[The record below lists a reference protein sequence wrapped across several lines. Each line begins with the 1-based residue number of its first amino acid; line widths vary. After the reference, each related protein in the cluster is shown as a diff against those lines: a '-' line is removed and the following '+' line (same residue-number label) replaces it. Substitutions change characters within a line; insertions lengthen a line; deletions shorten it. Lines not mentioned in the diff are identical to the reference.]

1 MVLGSFLACQTQVVP
16 AARVTGIVV
25 TPEGEP
31 IEGAYVELHLSVP
44 VGVDGGELAEL
55 GTARTRADGTY
66 EIEFPE
72 TPVLVNAGEKALY
85 ALGIVHPEKLP
96 VGTWFEE
103 VPSRAIRLPLKAR
116 PPGRDPIKDD
126 CLWLCGP
133 RTHSQCQAL
142 SREYFGSEDVC
153 DFRY

>member
-1 MVLGSFLACQTQVVP
+1 
-16 AARVTGIVV
+16 
-25 TPEGEP
+25 
-31 IEGAYVELHLSVP
+31 
-44 VGVDGGELAEL
+44 VDGGELAEL

-72 TPVLVNAGEKALY
+72 SRVLVNAGEKVLY
-85 ALGIVHPEKLP
+85 AMGVVHPDREP

-103 VPSRAIRLPLKAR
+103 VPSRPIRLPLEPRGA
-116 PPGRDPIKDD
+116 GRDPIKDD

-133 RTHSQCQAL
+133 RSQSQCQAL
-142 SREYFGSEDVC
+142 SREYFGTEDVC